1 MVVVV
6 VVDCV
11 VSGSGVVD
19 VVTGCCGVVVV
30 DGVVTGPTVVVV
42 VVVGTP

>member
-19 VVTGCCGVVVV
+19 VVTGCCGVVV